1 MNKITLITGGARSG
15 KSTFAEDTIKKIN
28 KNTAYL
34 ATAIA
39 FDEGMKNR
47 IDKHIAQRPSE
58 WKTYEKAIKVYEIID
73 EINEKHDV
81 LLLDCI
87 TVLMSN
93 TLFEHDVNWDTVS
106 MDEVDEIEKSV
117 QADMQL
123 MIDKMRATDL
133 DIYLVTNEVGSG
145 IVPENRLA
153 RLFRDIAGRV
163 NQLLARQ
170 ADEVYMVVS
179 GIPVKI
185 KEMS

>member
-15 KSTFAEDTIKKIN
+15 KSTFAENTIRSLN

-39 FDEGMKNR
+39 FDDGMKNR
-47 IDKHIAQRPSE
+47 IDKHIAQRPSA
-58 WKTYEKAIKVYEIID
+58 WKTYEKSTRVHEIMD
-73 EINEKHDV
+73 EINQHHQV

-87 TVLMSN
+87 TVLMTN
-93 TLFEHDVNWDTVS
+93 TLFEHEVDWDTIS
-106 MDEVDEIEKSV
+106 MDEVDAIENNIRNH
-117 QADMQL
+117 MGM
-123 MIDKMRATDL
+123 MIDAMRKTDL
-133 DIYLVTNEVGSG
+133 EIFLVTNEVGSG

-163 NQLLARQ
+163 NQYLAQ
-170 ADEVYMVVS
+170 EADEVYLVVS

-185 KEMS
+185 KG